1 MQAAAAFT
9 RSVVACRHLSRRRS
23 TFNYS
28 IRERIPAA
36 GKAASRQPVRP
47 GPTHLADSDAS
58 RRRCWDR
65 KFEAA
70 RLGLSP
76 DETKISSRSREVAAR
91 SISGQQLA
99 CRPPP
104 SQSVAIGRR
113 HQRRSRIARR
123 RPIHGAPLWFRT
135 QCCPIRNSPAMPAG
149 HRRRDVYI
157 SGIGCVMGM
166 GPPLRKSPCSLRGA
180 NSNQRRIRRSAQ
192 TEPPRDVIRSPLI
205 AFVVKYWVSPAGK
218 KSAVLQYCLH
228 PKLFLQTSLADS
240 HSLSL
245 VSEYTASYPGLD
257 ASYDTRSGND
267 VGLFS
272 QSWEVRTTFVPEVT
286 ATDDVTTYV
295 THGIFNTDL
304 LYSCAHFV
312 LEIDD

>member
-99 CRPPP
+99 TSAAACRPPP

-123 RPIHGAPLWFRT
+123 RPTHGAPL
-135 QCCPIRNSPAMPAG
+135 
-149 HRRRDVYI
+149 
-157 SGIGCVMGM
+157 
-166 GPPLRKSPCSLRGA
+166 
-180 NSNQRRIRRSAQ
+180 
-192 TEPPRDVIRSPLI
+192 
-205 AFVVKYWVSPAGK
+205 
-218 KSAVLQYCLH
+218 
-228 PKLFLQTSLADS
+228 
-240 HSLSL
+240 
-245 VSEYTASYPGLD
+245 
-257 ASYDTRSGND
+257 
-267 VGLFS
+267 
-272 QSWEVRTTFVPEVT
+272 
-286 ATDDVTTYV
+286 
-295 THGIFNTDL
+295 
-304 LYSCAHFV
+304 
-312 LEIDD
+312 